1 MLSAEER
8 RLVLDTAAD
17 SIRFALE
24 HGRALPVNIADYPPA
39 LREKRATFV
48 TLTLGGELRGCI
60 GMLEALRPLIA
71 DVSEN
76 AYAAAFRDPRFAPVS
91 QQEVNQLDIHVSILN
106 ESEPL
111 AFSSEDHLIAQLRP
125 GVDGLILEEGR
136 HRGTFL
142 PSVWESLP
150 QPDEFLRHLKLKA
163 GLPANYWSDSVQV
176 SRYTVE
182 DVT

>member
-1 MLSAEER
+1 MLNAEQK
-8 RLVLDTAAD
+8 RLVLDTATE
-17 SIRFALE
+17 SIRHGVE
-24 HGRALPVNIADYPPA
+24 HGKALPVNVADYPPA
-39 LREKRATFV
+39 LRVPRATFV
-48 TLTLGGELRGCI
+48 TLTLAGELRGCI
-60 GMLEALRPLIA
+60 GMLEAVRPLIT

-91 QQEVNQLDIHVSILN
+91 TDEVDRLQIHVSILS

-111 AFSSEDHLIAQLRP
+111 AFSSEESLIAQLRP
-125 GVDGLILEEGR
+125 GVDGLILEAGR

-150 QPDEFLRHLKLKA
+150 EPHEFLRHLKLKA
-163 GLPANYWSDSVQV
+163 GLPIDYWSDSVAV